1 MNERAIAEGNLES
14 IRDYLQEDYWESG
27 HDKKV
32 SGYQNSYINWW
43 WVNRWM
49 QCFTSVF
56 TVRDKKVLDLGCGY
70 GSMVAGLVTWGAD
83 AYGIDISDYAI
94 EKGKK
99 EADYLRNRIFQG
111 SIHDLSRF
119 EDNSFDLIYSNQV
132 FEHLPEAYVEQLIS
146 EMMRVCRPGAKLWL
160 AFVISEEEN
169 GTRGE
174 DDPDM
179 THINIHSMDWWR
191 RRFFAAG
198 FTEKTRI
205 NTAIAKRFLDARVSV
220 AITAAAAVGLA
231 SLGSFSYSP
240 QAILGISLNGLI
252 TVLDFALLGFIFL
265 IALRMSNLLIMGLTA
280 LQVLGM
286 VYLDFFL
293 MDHGTQVT
301 AGR

>member
-1 MNERAIAEGNLES
+1 MNERAISEGNLES

-32 SGYQNSYINWW
+32 SGYQNSHINWW

-83 AYGIDISDYAI
+83 AYGIDLSDYAI

-99 EADYLRNRIFQG
+99 EADYLENRIFQG

-132 FEHLPEAYVEQLIS
+132 FEHLPEDYVEQLIR

-169 GTRGE
+169 GVRGE
-174 DDPDM
+174 NDPDM

-198 FTEKTRI
+198 FIEKIQI
-205 NTAIAKRFLDARVSV
+205 NRAIAKSKTGYDHY
-220 AITAAAAVGLA
+220 
-231 SLGSFSYSP
+231 SFFDYYKWDS
-240 QAILGISLNGLI
+240 I
-252 TVLDFALLGFIFL
+252 VLEKPMSTKDRLPL
-265 IALRMSNLLIMGLTA
+265 ALRRGAMTLHSLTSPSA
-280 LQVLGM
+280 REKLKNIPWL
-286 VYLDFFL
+286 YKAYKSL
-293 MDHGTQVT
+293 T
-301 AGR
+301 R